1 MPATPLT
8 RMSTATRDHAQ
19 DKADPILHQACRF
32 DETSPHSEWTQTQL
46 LPLLRSHL
54 PHSLPLLR
62 RIQHEIA
69 HPSPTA
75 VILTTFSGP
84 ASSSASS
91 PVSPSASGESIPELV
106 SNPGLVSVPGP
117 RVPDTATPL
126 APDTAVPAVP
136 SDPES
141 FVPWLIAYVDLN
153 AGRENQVMVYSS
165 LERTASIPST
175 STSTSPE
182 PSSPGDTTGSDSG
195 SNSNT
200 STIPITTLPPQHQ
213 PLLRTQLLSLL
224 HHIKQHLLP
233 PYLTTLSQSPST
245 QTQPQDHQ
253 LSPPP
258 PTAFLFGNLHT
269 GLFSTLLNTNTSYS
283 LAQATSP
290 ADFIPG
296 IKVHRFSQPA
306 YVKYLLPRE
315 VICHQPQ
322 DKERGNLPPGFHFS
336 DGCIP
341 RKNLGLVRSR
351 TVIPRS
357 EETLAKLRSC
367 AVYGD
372 GDVTQTPVAWA
383 FLGTDGS
390 LATLHVEEE
399 VRGLGLAGVVGR
411 EVMRRGIEEDEGL
424 NDGWM
429 HSNAAED
436 NLASRRVMEK
446 LGGTVGWTIMFFSRK
461 MS

>member
-1 MPATPLT
+1 
-8 RMSTATRDHAQ
+8 MSTATRDHAQ

-32 DETSPHSEWTQTQL
+32 DEASPHSEWTQTQL

-75 VILTTFSGP
+75 VILTTFPGP

-126 APDTAVPAVP
+126 APDTAVPAAR

-141 FVPWLIAYVDLN
+141 FLPWLIAYVDLN

-165 LERTASIPST
+165 LEPTASIPYT

-182 PSSPGDTTGSDSG
+182 ASSPGDTTGSD
-195 SNSNT
+195 N
-200 STIPITTLPPQHQ
+200 
-213 PLLRTQLLSLL
+213 
-224 HHIKQHLLP
+224 
-233 PYLTTLSQSPST
+233 
-245 QTQPQDHQ
+245 HQ
-253 LSPPP
+253 LPPPP

-315 VICHQPQ
+315 VICHQAR

-367 AVYGD
+367 AVYRD

-399 VRGLGLAGVVGR
+399 VRGFGLAGVVGR

-446 LGGTVGWTIMFFSRK
+446 LGGRVGWTVCWCVLEV
-461 MS
+461 

>member
-1 MPATPLT
+1 
-8 RMSTATRDHAQ
+8 MSTATRNCAQ
-19 DKADPILHQACRF
+19 DEADPIIHQACRI

-75 VILTTFSGP
+75 VILTTFPGPAPAPP
-84 ASSSASS
+84 ASSSASP
-91 PVSPSASGESIPELV
+91 PVSPSASGEGRLPVPELV
-106 SNPGLVSVPGP
+106 SNPGLVPVPGP
-117 RVPDTATPL
+117 RVPDTSPPL
-126 APDTAVPAVP
+126 APDTAVPAAA

-141 FVPWLIAYVDLN
+141 FFLLLPWMIAYVDLS
-153 AGRENQVMVYSS
+153 AGRENQVIVYSS
-165 LERTASIPST
+165 LERTASIPC
-175 STSTSPE
+175 TSTSPE
-182 PSSPGDTTGSDSG
+182 PSSSSSPEDT
-195 SNSNT
+195 
-200 STIPITTLPPQHQ
+200 P
-213 PLLRTQLLSLL
+213 
-224 HHIKQHLLP
+224 
-233 PYLTTLSQSPST
+233 
-245 QTQPQDHQ
+245 DHQ
-253 LSPPP
+253 LPPPP

-269 GLFSTLLNTNTSYS
+269 GLFSTLLNSNTSYS
-283 LAQATSP
+283 LAQPTSP

-296 IKVHRFSQPA
+296 IKVHRFSQPP

-315 VICHQPQ
+315 VICHQPR
-322 DKERGNLPPGFHFS
+322 DKEEGNLPPGFHFS

-341 RKNLGLVRSR
+341 REKLGLVRSR

-367 AVYGD
+367 AVYRD
-372 GDVTQTPVAWA
+372 GSEEPVAWA
-383 FLGTDGS
+383 FLGTDGT

-411 EVMRRGIEEDEGL
+411 EVMRRGIEEDMSL

-446 LGGTVGWTIMFFSRK
+446 LGGRVGWMVCWCVLEV
-461 MS
+461 

>member
-1 MPATPLT
+1 
-8 RMSTATRDHAQ
+8 MSTATRNCAQ
-19 DKADPILHQACRF
+19 DEADPIIHQACRI

-75 VILTTFSGP
+75 VILTTFPGPAPAPP
-84 ASSSASS
+84 ASSSASP
-91 PVSPSASGESIPELV
+91 PVSPSASGEGRLPVPELV
-106 SNPGLVSVPGP
+106 PNPGLVPVPGP
-117 RVPDTATPL
+117 RVPDTSPPL
-126 APDTAVPAVP
+126 APDTAVPAAA

-141 FVPWLIAYVDLN
+141 FFLLLPWMIAYVDLS
-153 AGRENQVMVYSS
+153 AGRENQVIVYSS
-165 LERTASIPST
+165 LERTASIPY
-175 STSTSPE
+175 TSTSPE
-182 PSSPGDTTGSDSG
+182 PSSSSSSPEDTPGSY
-195 SNSNT
+195 SNSN
-200 STIPITTLPPQHQ
+200 SNTIPITTISPQHH
-213 PLLRTQLLSLL
+213 PILRTQLLSLL

-233 PYLTTLSQSPST
+233 PYLTTLSQLPST

-253 LSPPP
+253 LPPPP

-269 GLFSTLLNTNTSYS
+269 GLFSTLLNSNTSYS
-283 LAQATSP
+283 LAQPTSP

-296 IKVHRFSQPA
+296 IKVHRFSQPP

-315 VICHQPQ
+315 VICHQPR
-322 DKERGNLPPGFHFS
+322 DKEGGNLPPGFHFS

-341 RKNLGLVRSR
+341 REKLGLVRSR

-367 AVYGD
+367 AVYRD
-372 GDVTQTPVAWA
+372 GSEEPVAWA
-383 FLGTDGS
+383 FLGTDGT

-411 EVMRRGIEEDEGL
+411 EVMRRGIEEDMSL

-446 LGGTVGWTIMFFSRK
+446 LGGRVGWMVCWCVLEV
-461 MS
+461 